1 MDNKKIAKFEVSFIG
16 GNPKVFRYLNQ
27 NNSKSIDIFI
37 SKDGYCNKGKTC
49 ATIGM
54 NEIETGLKQGKKKVR
69 FELIALGKS
78 NLFKL
83 ENILATTAFEIRD
96 KKICQYGMVIPDV
109 VRKYIKSTN
118 MEHILLLSPTFW
130 ERYAPLEEE
139 EEVVSWLL
147 LVPISNDE
155 AVYIQKH
162 GVEQFKSL
170 LEEKNVDISDY
181 NRESIV

>member
-1 MDNKKIAKFEVSFIG
+1 
-16 GNPKVFRYLNQ
+16 
-27 NNSKSIDIFI
+27 
-37 SKDGYCNKGKTC
+37 
-49 ATIGM
+49 
-54 NEIETGLKQGKKKVR
+54 
-69 FELIALGKS
+69 
-78 NLFKL
+78 
-83 ENILATTAFEIRD
+83 
-96 KKICQYGMVIPDV
+96 MVIPDV

-130 ERYAPLEEE
+130 EKYAPLEEE